1 MLTTHMIVTIVA
13 YKGGVGKTTTAIH
26 LACYL
31 QKKGPTLLIDG
42 DANRSALGW
51 SQRGEL
57 PFKVVDERQ
66 GPKFARNFE
75 HIVID
80 TAARPDAEDLKAIA
94 EGCDLM
100 IIPSSPD
107 ALAMEALAR
116 TVEDLRNLGADQ
128 YKVLLTLVSPKPNKD
143 AELARATLTEAGL
156 PVFETEIRRLLAF
169 QRAAL
174 LGVPVGEVKDSMAK
188 IAWRCYEAVGREV
201 MP

>member
-1 MLTTHMIVTIVA
+1 MIITIVA

-31 QKKGPTLLIDG
+31 QKKAPTLLIDG

-51 SQRGEL
+51 AQRGIL

-66 GPKFARNFE
+66 GPKFARQFE

-80 TAARPDAEDLKAIA
+80 TAARPGADDLKAIA

-107 ALAMEALAR
+107 ALAMEALAQ
-116 TVEDLRNLGADQ
+116 TVEAMRELGADQ
-128 YKVLLTLVSPKPNKD
+128 YRILITLTSPKPNKD

-156 PVFETEIRRLLAF
+156 PVFESEIRRLLAF

-174 LGVPVGEVKDSMAK
+174 VGVPVYEVKDSMAK
-188 IAWRCYEAVGREV
+188 IAWRCYEAVGHEV
-201 MP
+201 LA

>member
-1 MLTTHMIVTIVA
+1 MIITIVA

-31 QKKGPTLLIDG
+31 QKKAPTLLIDG
-42 DANRSALGW
+42 DVNRSALGW
-51 SQRGEL
+51 AQRGSL

-66 GPKFARNFE
+66 GPKFGRQFD

-80 TAARPDAEDLKAIA
+80 TAARPGADDLKAIA

-107 ALAMEALAR
+107 ALAMEALAQ
-116 TVEDLRNLGADQ
+116 TVEAMKDLGADQ
-128 YKVLLTLVSPKPNKD
+128 YKILITLTPPKPNKD
-143 AELARATLTEAGL
+143 AELARATLIEAGL
-156 PVFETEIRRLLAF
+156 PVFESEIRRLLAF

-174 LGVPVGEVKDSMAK
+174 VGVPVYEVKDSMAK

-201 MP
+201 LA

>member
-1 MLTTHMIVTIVA
+1 MIITIVA

-31 QKKGPTLLIDG
+31 QKKAPTLLIDG
-42 DANRSALGW
+42 DANRSAIGW
-51 SQRGEL
+51 AQRGSL

-66 GPKFARNFE
+66 GPKFARQFD

-80 TAARPDAEDLKAIA
+80 TAARPGADDLKAIA

-107 ALAMEALAR
+107 ALAMEALAQ
-116 TVEDLRNLGADQ
+116 TVEAMKELGADQ
-128 YKVLLTLVSPKPNKD
+128 YKILITLTPPKPNKD

-156 PVFETEIRRLLAF
+156 PVFESEIRRLLAF

-174 LGVPVGEVKDSMAK
+174 VGVPVYEVKDSMAK
-188 IAWRCYEAVGREV
+188 IAWRCYEAIGREV
-201 MP
+201 LA

>member
-1 MLTTHMIVTIVA
+1 MIITIVA

-26 LACYL
+26 LASYL
-31 QKKGPTLLIDG
+31 QKKAPTLLIDG

-51 SQRGEL
+51 AQRGSL

-66 GPKFARNFE
+66 GPKFARQFE
-75 HIVID
+75 HIVIN
-80 TAARPDAEDLKAIA
+80 TAARPGADDLKAIA

-107 ALAMEALAR
+107 ALAMEALAQ
-116 TVEDLRNLGADQ
+116 TVEAMRELGADQ
-128 YKVLLTLVSPKPNKD
+128 YRILITLTSPKPNKD

-156 PVFETEIRRLLAF
+156 PVFESEIRRLLAF

-174 LGVPVGEVKDSMAK
+174 VGVPVYEVKDSMAK
-188 IAWRCYEAVGREV
+188 IAWRCYEAVGHEV
-201 MP
+201 LA